1 MKSLD
6 LQVVRQAIDWLDAGH
21 DIWLCTVLATYGSAP
36 RSPGAMLVVLRDG
49 RLRGS
54 LSGGCVEEDFI
65 QRLGEGQ
72 FDRARQVVRYG
83 EGGLA
88 PTLVLPCGGVLDV
101 LVERL
106 TPGCEASEQLALMEQ
121 ALLGQRQLVRI
132 VPLGAG
138 ATAVDTVGTPT
149 PRIQRDDDEIRIRI
163 GAAQRLLIAGIS
175 PVASFCAQFALAL
188 GYEVI
193 VCDPRTELHESLRVP
208 GVELRKQLPALYIA
222 DGGCHERTAVVAL
235 THDPRLDDLTV
246 MEAVRTPAFYIGVM
260 GSRRT
265 SEKRMERLRRI
276 GGLGPT
282 ELARVH
288 APIGLALGSRT
299 PAEIALSV
307 MADILR
313 ASNAVPRDRL

>member
-1 MKSLD
+1 MKPLD
-6 LQVVRQAIDWLDAGH
+6 LQVVQQAIDWLAEGRH
-21 DIWLCTVLATYGSAP
+21 IWMCTVLATYGSAP
-36 RSPGAMLVVLRDG
+36 RSPGAMLVALRDG
-49 RLRGS
+49 QLRGS

-72 FDRARQVVRYG
+72 FDQARQVVRYG
-83 EGGLA
+83 DGGLA
-88 PTLVLPCGGVLDV
+88 PTLELPCGGVLDV
-101 LVERL
+101 LVERFE
-106 TPGCEASEQLALMEQ
+106 PDCEGREQLALVEQ

-138 ATAVDTVGTPT
+138 AAALDTVGAPI
-149 PRIQRDDDEIRIRI
+149 PRIQRENDEIRIRI
-163 GAAQRLLIAGIS
+163 GATQRLVIAGIS
-175 PVASFCAQFALAL
+175 PVASFCAQFALTL

-193 VCDPRTELHESLRVP
+193 VCDPRVELHGSLGVP
-208 GVELRKQLPALYIA
+208 GVELREELPALYIA
-222 DGGCHERTAVVAL
+222 GGGCHERTAVVAL

-265 SEKRMERLRRI
+265 SEKRMDRLRRV
-276 GGLGPT
+276 GGLGPA

-299 PAEIALSV
+299 PAEIGLSV
-307 MADILR
+307 VADILR
-313 ASNAVPRDRL
+313 VSNAVPLDQL